1 MMAGGERGRRRTLA
15 SHGKAHLSPK
25 SGRNGVETREQLTPK
40 LTPGSKQTERCWRGG
55 LMAAGELK
63 LAVVLA
69 VVFIDFYRQHSF
81 GFQALRTI
89 MHQISLTL
97 MSSTS
102 FGTLVILGTKH
113 TKLSQ
118 NGRNPRPA
126 GLPLCHFIV
135 QLLGDGPEQDIKQR
149 SSVQHKYN
157 PLRLEGMNEVH
168 SGPQSVTNYLT
179 KTQSDLSSNT
189 RPWIN
194 VTRQRRAETCQSQA
208 DRPR

>member
-1 MMAGGERGRRRTLA
+1 MFGGGGRASVVAGGEGRRWRTRT
-15 SHGKAHLSPK
+15 SPCRDLCLQN
-25 SGRNGVETREQLTPK
+25 SRRNGAESKEELTPK

-63 LAVVLA
+63 LAAVLA

-102 FGTLVILGTKH
+102 FGDYLTSRTQH

-118 NGRNPRPA
+118 NGRNHRPA
-126 GLPLCHFIV
+126 GLPLCKSTV
-135 QLLGDGPEQDIKQR
+135 QLLGDGPEHDIKQR
-149 SSVQHKYN
+149 SS
-157 PLRLEGMNEVH
+157 
-168 SGPQSVTNYLT
+168 
-179 KTQSDLSSNT
+179 
-189 RPWIN
+189 
-194 VTRQRRAETCQSQA
+194 A
-208 DRPR
+208 